1 MLCLMPDMC
10 AAANVGGYMTSPPG
24 QRSGWGQGGN
34 NQGYY
39 KQNRNQQQQQ
49 QQVSWS
55 WHGSDGF
62 AWVVQQAVG
71 Q

>member
-1 MLCLMPDMC
+1 VLCFWCLMSP
-10 AAANVGGYMTSPPG
+10 AANVGGYMTSPG

-49 QQVSWS
+49 QQVSWRCMQ
-55 WHGSDGF
+55 GMAR
-62 AWVVQQAVG
+62 AWLVPLAVG
-71 Q
+71 R